1 MEGLNLAWLA
11 ASAAAGLVAG
21 LGLCA
26 VWMAARKRSNRD
38 FSAITPEGPPG
49 EGEGHR
55 PPSATSMA
63 AQLLSLAKS
72 ATSAR
77 GAVLLRQTHGGWTV
91 AAADAATRA
100 RRGREFALKEG
111 LLGLAMESRKEL
123 AADPVQPGAL
133 PFLEDISGPC
143 AVLFVPAGLR
153 NETLGMLVLF
163 RQSGAPFEAKEQATA
178 SKAAFY
184 LAGLESLF
192 AHAERLDGA
201 QARQERVAAGLE
213 RMLRQA
219 DPVEIAGS
227 ALDALFDLLPARTG
241 FAVIHATRAQ
251 YHALVT
257 KGFAAPQGFDRL
269 ERETWAYWVLTK
281 GGEPLYLD
289 GAAGRETAMPLLCSG
304 EEFPQDKRVALVMPL
319 KGTAEAI
326 GVIGAVG
333 TSDCPFGEQDRAVAA
348 FFASQT
354 GALMELALL
363 NRMNAEMALK
373 DSLTGL
379 FNRRHFD
386 EQIRMELRRAQR
398 EGTFVSLVIAD
409 IDHFKQVNDLYG
421 HPAGDSVLREVAS
434 RLRSAV
440 RDVDA
445 VCRYGGEEFA
455 VILPACPIDEAVRV
469 AERVRHRVG
478 SAPHPVD
485 SSTRLDVTVSLGVS
499 AFPKPVDNGLQLV
512 RAADE
517 ALYKAK
523 NSGRNRVCAG

>member
-1 MEGLNLAWLA
+1 MEGMNFIWLA
-11 ASAAAGLVAG
+11 VSGAAGLAAG

-26 VWMAARKRSNRD
+26 IWVAARKRSSQTREKE
-38 FSAITPEGPPG
+38 APEREPG
-49 EGEGHR
+49 GGEGHR
-55 PPSATSMA
+55 PPSEASMM
-63 AQLLSLAKS
+63 AQILSLAKS
-72 ATSAR
+72 ATAAR
-77 GAVLLRQTHGGWTV
+77 GAVLLRKAQEGWAVV
-91 AAADAATRA
+91 ATDAATRA

-111 LLGLAMESRKEL
+111 LLGLALESNKEL
-123 AADPVQPGAL
+123 AADPVQPGAI
-133 PFLEDISGPC
+133 PFLEGASEPL
-143 AVLFVPAGLR
+143 AVLFVPVGLR
-153 NETLGMLVLF
+153 GEARGMLVLF
-163 RQSGAPFEAKEQATA
+163 RHTGSPFEAKEQAAA

-192 AHAERLDGA
+192 VHAERLDGA

-227 ALDALFDLLPARTG
+227 ALDALFDLLPARAG

-269 ERETWAYWVLTK
+269 ERATWAYWVLTK

-421 HPAGDSVLREVAS
+421 HPAGDSILREVAS

-455 VILPACPIDEAVRV
+455 VILPACPIEEAVRV
-469 AERVRHRVG
+469 AERVRQRVG
-478 SAPHPVD
+478 SSPHAIDP
-485 SSTRLDVTVSLGVS
+485 STKLEVTVSLGVS

-512 RAADE
+512 RAADA
-517 ALYKAK
+517 ALYTAK